1 MVEKNY
7 ETYIIVDGN
16 LEDNVI
22 EDIITKYESLLK
34 KNGVEIKNIEKIGRK
49 RLAYPIK
56 NKQNGFYICYEIIS
70 NPDYIS
76 KLERV
81 YKLDE
86 SILRYLTVYMS
97 KKTLKEKEEYLNKR
111 ALMVAKYEAEK
122 KEAEKKELE
131 SKASE
136 EKLQRDKESSSEIKI
151 DVEKKDIPEKT
162 EEKINQDWFFINVII
177 F

>member
-34 KNGVEIKNIEKIGRK
+34 KNDVEIKNIEKIGRK

-76 KLERV
+76 KLERI

-86 SILRYLTVYMS
+86 NVLRYLTVYMS
-97 KKTLKEKEEYLNKR
+97 TKTLKEKEEYLNKR

-122 KEAEKKELE
+122 KEAAEKELE
-131 SKASE
+131 LKTSE
-136 EKLQRDKESSSEIKI
+136 EKLKKDKETSTEGKI
-151 DVEKKDIPEKT
+151 EVEKKDIPEMT
-162 EEKINQDWFFINVII
+162 EEKINKD
-177 F
+177 